1 MEYLENELYQ
11 CICLTVSIITFVIN
25 QNSQKCRYPKPIPQG
40 TAVPAW
46 AYYNLVTTDSFN
58 ATIAEDIAQEKLL
71 DSVSI
76 PAPTL
81 SLSSANNSN
90 PPSADDD
97 SKSSVFKSSN
107 LAPIIS
113 GVVGSIVLIAIVAAT
128 TLLWRR
134 QRNIMRATSSKS
146 DTDGE
151 GDTIASAV
159 SEVTVIGENPSA
171 LQTKLYVRTHR
182 PSLYLIS
189 VLIGYLGPRRPFNVP
204 RCCVASGYTYI
215 PAYSLQWTRRALM
228 TLV

>member
-97 SKSSVFKSSN
+97 SKSSVSKSSN

-146 DTDGE
+146 DTEKGE

-171 LQTKLYVRTHR
+171 LQTKLYDPED
-182 PSLYLIS
+182 PSTFPVAALRQDTRIYQPI
-189 VLIGYLGPRRPFNVP
+189 RFNGH
-204 RCCVASGYTYI
+204 AE
-215 PAYSLQWTRRALM
+215 L
-228 TLV
+228 